1 MYADIHWG
9 LPVILY
15 LFMGG
20 MGAGA
25 GVISAFVLLRGEGNN
40 NRYGG
45 HSFSIA
51 RIGAILSLPMVGI
64 GTGFLILELG
74 SFEVG
79 NYFRF
84 LMLFTTINLSPMS
97 IGSWLLLV
105 FMAVN
110 AYYAFTFLKS
120 DATSGDANDGARRT
134 MAILMIPLGICVA
147 VYTGVLLGAV
157 PSRPFW
163 NSPILPMLFLFSA
176 LSTGVAG
183 IMITRALLNNESEG
197 KEAEYR
203 LAASDFSLIMFE
215 MLSLFLFVL
224 FAFLMVGSSQDAIL
238 AIFSGG
244 LASAFWIGVVVI
256 GLLLPALLEARFLM
270 PRLQGGAFAAP
281 RAMEMLIPAAIIVG
295 GFILRYVVVIAGQ
308 VTGPVGL

>member
-1 MYADIHWG
+1 MHADIHWG
-9 LPVILY
+9 LPIILY
-15 LFMGG
+15 FFLAG

-25 GVISAFVLLRGEGNN
+25 GVISAFVLLRGEGNA

-51 RIGAILSLPMVGI
+51 RIGALISVPMVGI
-64 GTGFLILELG
+64 GTAFLILELG

-84 LMLFTTINLSPMS
+84 LMLFTTVTMSPMS
-97 IGSWLLLV
+97 IGSWLLVV
-105 FMAVN
+105 FMGVASL
-110 AYYAFTFLKS
+110 YALSFLKP
-120 DATSGDANDGARRT
+120 DAASGDANDGTRRT
-134 MAILMIPLGICVA
+134 MAMLMIPLGACVA
-147 VYTGVLLGAV
+147 IYTGVLLGAV

-163 NSPILPMLFLFSA
+163 NSPMLPMLFLFSS
-176 LSTGVAG
+176 LSTGVAA
-183 IMITRALLNNESEG
+183 IMIIRVFLNSESEG

-203 LAASDFSLIMFE
+203 LAVSDFGLIIFE

-224 FAFLMVGSSQDAIL
+224 FAFLMVGNSQDAIL

-244 LASAFWIGVVVI
+244 LASTFWIGVVVI
-256 GLLLPALLEARFLM
+256 GLLLPALLEARFLT